1 VRKTIVNTLVAAASL
16 TAAVACQRA
25 PAYDVYA
32 IRVAVLKNQPVATL
46 LAGADDSRRID
57 SAIMLWLLKGPEGRN
72 ILVDAGF
79 QRESILQRLPLSGF
93 VKPDVALMQ
102 VGVRAE
108 DITDII
114 LTHVHW
120 DHVDGVSLFP
130 NARIWMQ
137 RREYDTYIDR
147 YGNPLSAAIDGPD
160 ALTLEELRRR
170 GRMTFVDGDAKE
182 IIPGI
187 RVYVGGKHTVQSQFV
202 GVHSADG
209 TIVIASDDAYLYEN
223 LERHIA
229 IAQTRDAASNLWA
242 QERMRRIASSPRLVV
257 PGHDPAVFERFP
269 LPGNGVAR
277 IR

>member
-160 ALTLEELRRR
+160 AQTLEELRRR

>member
-1 VRKTIVNTLVAAASL
+1 MRKTVINTLVAAASL

-32 IRVAVLKNQPVATL
+32 IRIAVLKNQPVATL
-46 LAGADDSRRID
+46 LAGADDARHID

-72 ILVDAGF
+72 VLVDAGF
-79 QRESILQRLPLSGF
+79 QRESILQRLKLSGF
-93 VKPDVALMQ
+93 VMPNVALMQ
-102 VGVRAE
+102 AGVKAE

-147 YGNPLSAAIDGPD
+147 YGNARNAAIDGPD
-160 ALTLEELRRR
+160 ALMLEELHRR
-170 GRMTFVDGDAKE
+170 GRMTMVDGDAKE

-187 RVYVGGKHTVQSQFV
+187 RVYIGGKHTVQSQFV
-202 GVHSADG
+202 GVHTVAG
-209 TIVIASDDAYLYEN
+209 TVVIASDDAYLYEN
-223 LERHIA
+223 LEKHIA

-242 QERMRRIASSPRLVV
+242 QERMRKIASSPRLVV

>member
-1 VRKTIVNTLVAAASL
+1 VRKAVVNTLVAALL
-16 TAAVACQRA
+16 TAAVACQPA

-32 IRVAVLKNQPVATL
+32 IRIAVLKNLPIPAL
-46 LAGADDSRRID
+46 LARADSARHID

-79 QRESILQRLPLSGF
+79 QREPILQRLKLSEF
-93 VKPDVALMQ
+93 VMPNMALMR
-102 VGVRAE
+102 VGLNAE

-120 DHVDGVSLFP
+120 DHVGGVSLFP

-137 RREYDTYIDR
+137 QREYDTYIDR
-147 YGNPLSAAIDGPD
+147 YGNSLNGAIDGRD
-160 ALTLEELRRR
+160 ALMLAELKRR

-187 RVYVGGKHTVQSQFV
+187 RVYVGGKHTAHSQFV
-202 GVHSADG
+202 GVRSEGG
-209 TIVIASDDAYLYEN
+209 TVVIASDDAYLYEN
-223 LERHIA
+223 LEKHIA

-242 QERMRRIASSPRLVV
+242 QERMRKIASRPRLVG
-257 PGHDPAVFERFP
+257 PGHDPAVFDRFP
-269 LPGNGVAR
+269 FPGNGVAH